1 MKKKWIG
8 CLALMLLFA
17 FAAGLAQAETVS
29 FGGVTVDTDAA
40 YVDMGDMV
48 ITDWNGFYAFLDSLT
63 DVKKVDMFGTEVKKP
78 KIEEMAAR
86 YPEIEFGWT
95 MRIVEHTIRTDQTA
109 FSTLHGDPSDPVHTG
124 DDFSILKY
132 CRNLKALDVGHNI
145 IRDVSFLYDLPKLRV
160 LILACNCI
168 TDITPVGSLKDLEY
182 LEIFWNQI
190 DDISPLTNLTH
201 LMDLDIVNNYI
212 RDLTPLH
219 EMKQLKRLWTHHF
232 NMKGMMRPWEPI
244 DALRA
249 ALPDTHIDNDST
261 STAGG
266 WRVHPHYDVI
276 YRMFRTTVYEPFE
289 DSYPEEAPAEGT

>member
-1 MKKKWIG
+1 M
-8 CLALMLLFA
+8 
-17 FAAGLAQAETVS
+17 
-29 FGGVTVDTDAA
+29 
-40 YVDMGDMV
+40 
-48 ITDWNGFYAFLDSLT
+48 
-63 DVKKVDMFGTEVKKP
+63 
-78 KIEEMAAR
+78 
-86 YPEIEFGWT
+86 
-95 MRIVEHTIRTDQTA
+95 
-109 FSTLHGDPSDPVHTG
+109 
-124 DDFSILKY
+124 
-132 CRNLKALDVGHNI
+132 ALDVGHNI
-145 IRDVSFLYDLPKLRV
+145 IKDVSFLYDLPKLRV

-168 TDITPVGSLKDLEY
+168 KDITPVGSLKDLEY

-190 DDISPLTNLTH
+190 EDISPLKNLTH
-201 LMDLDIVNNYI
+201 LVDLDIVNNYI
-212 RDLTPLH
+212 KDLTPLH

-289 DSYPEEAPAEGT
+289 DSYPFETEEMPETVQ